1 MSTEGDDSGKASA
14 AAAATAVDPVT
25 GEDAGLADKNWKSFR
40 SFQSTDCPLLR

>member
-1 MSTEGDDSGKASA
+1 MSTEGDDSGKAS

-40 SFQSTDCPLLR
+40 SQSLDCPLLR